1 MKVSTGRP
9 RTRPRHPKDRGVR
22 AQFLGRNNA
31 LTCGDAVVPQE
42 VKLVSEST
50 CTPGPRGF
58 LCPVPR
64 GGHRQFAAVLMFSLG
79 RRLWAMGTPKPPPP
93 RSGVENNII
102 EGAPD
107 LAPAV
112 VEDIA
117 TRTRRPPRSGPG
129 SRSRLFA
136 RPPRARKRA
145 HRSRWRRRSA
155 AGCRRCWVSCAPP
168 APAHPAAPAPRRT
181 SSTRPEW
188 RMTPRWRGRVR
199 PGHRHRGGSA
209 WSGQLP
215 ARDREEA
222 GDPVRCRPQAAE
234 STSTHEQ
241 AADRDRRA
249 SSAPHRRGGPGPHAG
264 PELST
269 RAGLRRAGL
278 ARRRWGARRRV
289 PAVVRSQA
297 GRALG

>member
-9 RTRPRHPKDRGVR
+9 RTHPRHPQGSGGTCPVPWGVQR
-22 AQFLGRNNA
+22 ADLRRCGR
-31 LTCGDAVVPQE
+31 
-42 VKLVSEST
+42 
-50 CTPGPRGF
+50 TPRSQTRQRKHLHAWFRGF
-58 LCPVPR
+58 LCPAPR
-64 GGHRQFAAVLMFSLG
+64 GGHRQFAALLMFGVG

-93 RSGVENNII
+93 RSGVENNIT

-199 PGHRHRGGSA
+199 PGHRH
-209 WSGQLP
+209 
-215 ARDREEA
+215 
-222 GDPVRCRPQAAE
+222 PVRVGTRRMTAM
-234 STSTHEQ
+234 
-241 AADRDRRA
+241 ADKGALAHKVTDIFD
-249 SSAPHRRGGPGPHAG
+249 H
-264 PELST
+264 L
-269 RAGLRRAGL
+269 GLTQDEVGRIVDAT
-278 ARRRWGARRRV
+278 ARSVAR
-289 PAVVRSQA
+289 
-297 GRALG
+297 

>member
-1 MKVSTGRP
+1 
-9 RTRPRHPKDRGVR
+9 
-22 AQFLGRNNA
+22 
-31 LTCGDAVVPQE
+31 
-42 VKLVSEST
+42 
-50 CTPGPRGF
+50 
-58 LCPVPR
+58 
-64 GGHRQFAAVLMFSLG
+64 MFGLG

-168 APAHPAAPAPRRT
+168 APAHPAAPPPRRT

-215 ARDREEA
+215 AQDREEA
-222 GDPVRCRPQAAE
+222 GDPVQCRPQAAE

-249 SSAPHRRGGPGPHAG
+249 SSAPHRRGGPGLMRAPNCRREPGCDELVSPVGGGALVGAFLLWCAARLAARWADPQTARDPLTYGAG
-264 PELST
+264 FLPFAPPASRRDPARV
-269 RAGLRRAGL
+269 RAAAARSGYATDVARSSSIPSRRL
-278 ARRRWGARRRV
+278 LNVRVARADDSGAR
-289 PAVVRSQA
+289 
-297 GRALG
+297 